1 MRKILSALIIFLAC
15 INLSAQKPLAIALR
29 ARPSGAEAGAAR
41 LLQAYL
47 QQITAQSVPVPA
59 SGAVPEGYAPVFIGA
74 HPDLPKYGLQNPP
87 DLQPDAFFLQGKN
100 GAFLIAGGGEM
111 GAEYGVYSLL
121 ELLGCRKY
129 SPRDSFIPEIKN
141 LLLPDYQAKTEI
153 PAFPYR
159 ELHYEPAFDEGWAR
173 WHKLKTNPKK
183 NEEWGMFV
191 HTFHRLCPEEK
202 YFAEHPEYFAWN
214 GKQRS
219 TGQLCLSND
228 TVKQIVIAALREAMR
243 EKPAAKYWSV
253 SQNDNFDYCKCA
265 RCAASDV
272 RYGSPAG
279 TLLAFVN
286 EIAAVFPDKT
296 ISTLAYQYTRRAP
309 QGIRPAPNVSVCLCS
324 IECNRGKDIEE
335 GCTDF
340 ARDVEE
346 WSQLTDNLMIWD
358 YVVQFRSYV
367 SPFPNWHTLQP
378 NLRFFQKHGVKMM
391 FEQGSGRD
399 RSEFSDM
406 RAYLLAKLMWNP
418 QANMDS
424 ILTDFGDG
432 YYGAARPAIWEY
444 VDSLTT
450 KLLRSGAR
458 LDIYATPQMEAHTFL
473 CEECVAHYTEVLKK
487 AIDAAPDDS
496 AQKGRALA
504 ASLPVLYA
512 DLELEKILDNGTF
525 IPDQKG
531 GARYLPFHKA
541 EDVAFF
547 VKACRAF
554 GFNNLHERGYSP
566 EQYSIDYQKYIEE
579 GHVWHQFLQRKIHG
593 TGAPVFLLE
602 SAAPPSP
609 QYEHGSLETLLDG
622 RRGTDDYHY
631 NWLGYQGNDLN
642 VTVRVISDWPD
653 NELPNTSS
661 VSIQF
666 LQDQQ
671 SWIFFPEKVK
681 IEISSDGEHFQTVGE
696 ENIDIKPDGE
706 KSVRRV
712 EKSFTPQRLRAIRV
726 TAVNRKTCP
735 PWHSCNGNPC
745 WIFADEIVVR

>member
-1 MRKILSALIIFLAC
+1 MKTTFFILFCC
-15 INLSAQKPLAIALR
+15 ITLSTLPAQKPLAVVLDAQASGPD
-29 ARPSGAEAGAAR
+29 ARAAR
-41 LLQAYL
+41 VLQAYL
-47 QQITAQSVPVPA
+47 QKITGQAVPLETTPDQYVPVFVGPHPA
-59 SGAVPEGYAPVFIGA
+59 
-74 HPDLPKYGLQNPP
+74 LKKYGFQMPAELTE
-87 DLQPDAFFLQGKN
+87 DAYCLQGKK
-100 GAFLIAGGGEM
+100 GAFAVAGGGDM

-121 ELLGCRKY
+121 EWLGCRKY

-141 LLLPDYQAKTEI
+141 LQLPEYQFKTEN

-159 ELHYEPAFDEGWAR
+159 ELWYEPALDEGWAR

-191 HTFHRLCPEEK
+191 HTFRRLCPDAE
-202 YFAEHPEYFAWN
+202 YFKSHPEYFSWN
-214 GKQRS
+214 GRQRS
-219 TGQLCLSND
+219 PGQLCLSND
-228 TVKQIVIAALREAMR
+228 TVKQIVIAALRKAVG

-265 RCAASDV
+265 RCAASDA
-272 RYGSPAG
+272 RYGGPAG

-286 EIAAVFPDKT
+286 KVAAAFPDKT

-309 QGIRPAPNVSVCLCS
+309 QGIKPAKNVNICLCS
-324 IECNRGKDIEE
+324 IECNRGQSIEE

-358 YVVQFRSYV
+358 YVVQFKSYV

-378 NLRFFQKHGVKMM
+378 NLQFFQKHRVKMM
-391 FEQGSGRD
+391 FEQGSGHD

-458 LDIYATPQMEAHTFL
+458 LDIYGTPQMEAHSFL
-473 CEECVAHYTEVLKK
+473 CDECILDYGKTLKRAISMTPDRFSERGK
-487 AIDAAPDDS
+487 A
-496 AQKGRALA
+496 LE

-512 DLELEKILDNGTF
+512 DLELEKIRNSGSFVPDGNGGM
-525 IPDQKG
+525 QYSQVLKE
-531 GARYLPFHKA
+531 
-541 EDVAFF
+541 EDVQFF
-547 VKACRAF
+547 TRACRLF
-554 GFNNLHERGYSP
+554 GLQNLHEMGYSP
-566 EQYSIDYQKYIEE
+566 EQYLLDYHKYLKE
-579 GHVWHQFLQRKIHG
+579 GHVWHRFLQRKMRQTG
-593 TGAPVFLLE
+593 TPGFLLE
-602 SAAPPSP
+602 SVQAPSP
-609 QYEHGSLETLLDG
+609 QYEHGSLETLIDG
-622 RRGTDDYHY
+622 KRGADDYHY
-631 NWLGYQGNDLN
+631 NWLGYQGSDLD
-642 VTVRVISDWPD
+642 VTLKVSSEWPDAELPEVSVIS
-653 NELPNTSS
+653 
-661 VSIQF
+661 VQF

-671 SWIFFPEKVK
+671 AWVFFPEKVLF
-681 IEISSDGEHFQTVGE
+681 EISADGVHFQSVGE
-696 ENIDIKPDGE
+696 ELIDIRPDGARV
-706 KSVRRV
+706 VRRV
-712 EKSFTPQRLRAIRV
+712 EKSFAAQPVRAVRV
-726 TAVNRKTCP
+726 TAVNQKTCP

-745 WIFADEIVVR
+745 WIFADEIVVK